1 MPEADFLAIL
11 RILVED
17 HVEFVVAG
25 VIAAALQGAPIATF
39 DLDVVHPRTADN
51 MQRLLR
57 WNGSGSR

>member
-25 VIAAALQGAPIATF
+25 VIAAALQGAPIS
-39 DLDVVHPRTADN
+39 RTTDN
-51 MQRLLR
+51 IQRLLR